1 MKIIHHIHRNS
12 IAVLMLASLAALAT
26 ASCKKLITIPPNP
39 PSAIVASE
47 QFEDSLS
54 TLSAA
59 VNVYSYAA
67 SSGGFEFNNGY
78 LAVSTGLTSDELLTT
93 TTYTD
98 DLQFYGN
105 SISPVN
111 NSTNATLWQAPY
123 LGIYPVNAVIE
134 GVAASTGLSASF
146 KVQITAEMKVVR
158 ALYYFQLVNLF
169 GEVPLVT
176 STDYQSNALLPR
188 SPIDSVYAL
197 ILADLLSAR
206 QDLPT
211 TYPSSGHLRPN
222 QYTASALLAKTY
234 LYLGQ
239 WQNAFDA
246 ADAVISSNTYS
257 LTSNLNNVFLD
268 GSPEAIWQLPA
279 NHSSYGVTAEAYN
292 FVPYPGSVPNFP
304 LTSILFNAFETGDQ
318 RLQDWVGVSAVDTG
332 TGAINLYYPYKYKN
346 TNPYASVTTEDY
358 MIFRLGELYLIHAE
372 AAAQLGNTATAL
384 TDLNLVRARAGL
396 GASTATTQPQ
406 VLAAIAHERQVEL
419 FTEWGNRWEDLKRT
433 GVINTV
439 LGAEKPDWTAN
450 AALYPVPQAEIT
462 LNDNLSQN
470 QGY

>member
-211 TYPSSGHLRPN
+211 TYPSDR
-222 QYTASALLAKTY
+222 K
-234 LYLGQ
+234 
-239 WQNAFDA
+239 
-246 ADAVISSNTYS
+246 
-257 LTSNLNNVFLD
+257 
-268 GSPEAIWQLPA
+268 
-279 NHSSYGVTAEAYN
+279 
-292 FVPYPGSVPNFP
+292 SV
-304 LTSILFNAFETGDQ
+304 
-318 RLQDWVGVSAVDTG
+318 V
-332 TGAINLYYPYKYKN
+332 
-346 TNPYASVTTEDY
+346 
-358 MIFRLGELYLIHAE
+358 
-372 AAAQLGNTATAL
+372 
-384 TDLNLVRARAGL
+384 
-396 GASTATTQPQ
+396 
-406 VLAAIAHERQVEL
+406 
-419 FTEWGNRWEDLKRT
+419 
-433 GVINTV
+433 
-439 LGAEKPDWTAN
+439 
-450 AALYPVPQAEIT
+450 
-462 LNDNLSQN
+462 
-470 QGY
+470 